1 MIHPWF
7 EHGDA
12 RDLGYYLLVLLA
24 AFVWGS
30 YSVVS
35 QSVLSRHPQVRVMA
49 VTLTL
54 AGLPL
59 VALAPLDLWSR
70 LPQLPL
76 SVWGAVLFLS
86 ILCTVVAYVIW
97 LTAIRYLGAARAT
110 SFNYVFPL
118 VAVLSGALLLVERI
132 TWGQGVGGLLIV
144 AGVIAVNRRPARP
157 KV

>member
-7 EHGDA
+7 EHGDP
-12 RDLGYYLLVLLA
+12 RDLGYYLLILLA

-49 VTLTL
+49 FTLTL
-54 AGLPL
+54 AGL
-59 VALAPLDLWSR
+59 
-70 LPQLPL
+70 
-76 SVWGAVLFLS
+76 
-86 ILCTVVAYVIW
+86 
-97 LTAIRYLGAARAT
+97 
-110 SFNYVFPL
+110 PL